1 LILTLSTRGA
11 VICGIPGIDAFGTED
26 FMAADVTATLR
37 FIWDQF
43 TQAALLFLCF
53 LLILTLRRVEL
64 GDFALSE

>member
-1 LILTLSTRGA
+1 MT
-11 VICGIPGIDAFGTED
+11 
-26 FMAADVTATLR
+26 ADVTATLR

-53 LLILTLRRVEL
+53 LLILTLGWVEL